1 MVPCREAFT
10 TVTSGNPREHR
21 KSLGS
26 QAVRLRPLFEP
37 EPSRDWPEVTPL
49 CGSSH
54 PAADAPAPAPDLA
67 AGSRSPVWRP
77 PLAPHLAALGPSE
90 AGTRA
95 RSQLGSDLALL
106 PVPTPESSRTQEES
120 RRLSMSCFYSTVIR
134 ILKKHQRPSGSADAL
149 PPPRE
154 PGWQPTGRT
163 ASGAA
168 AWTAGGSVPAE
179 SPPVPEPSSCRPLP
193 RGDARWLGEPARLR
207 TPQAPAAQGWGD
219 RGRGGAG
226 C

>member
-10 TVTSGNPREHR
+10 TVTSGNPREHG

-106 PVPTPESSRTQEES
+106 PVPTPESSGTQEES

-134 ILKKHQRPSGSADAL
+134 ILKKHQRPSARRTRSHRHVSRAGSPREGRRAEQPPGRRGERPGRVAPCPRTVLL
-149 PPPRE
+149 PP
-154 PGWQPTGRT
+154 
-163 ASGAA
+163 S
-168 AWTAGGSVPAE
+168 
-179 SPPVPEPSSCRPLP
+179 
-193 RGDARWLGEPARLR
+193 
-207 TPQAPAAQGWGD
+207 AQ
-219 RGRGGAG
+219 RGRSVAGGAG
-226 C
+226 TPPHASGPRSSRLG